1 MNNVLP
7 SVSAIRAL
15 ALAVVVTFTP
25 ILTTTAQEL
34 RAVWVDAWG
43 AGFLTSAEVTKLVS
57 DCQTYNF
64 NAVFVQ
70 MRRRGD
76 AFYMPQAPNGDP
88 RTTAIA
94 SNYDALQE
102 IINQCHNAS
111 PRIEVHAWVV
121 THLIWS
127 STSAPSQ
134 PGHVYNL
141 HPEYLMKNSAGA
153 TYMAEGY
160 YLDPGHP
167 EAALWNYNMA
177 MDIVTRYDIDGLQW
191 DYIRYPQQ
199 DSGYNDTAIAR
210 YNAEFGLTGLPPVSS
225 TQFSTWRRRQVTDFL
240 RWTSADLLAVK
251 PNLQISCAVFSSRSD
266 AYTARFQDWAA
277 WNNEGIL
284 DLCIPMTYSADNA
297 GVYNP
302 RVDDAFNNQGVRR
315 VYIGPGAYLN
325 TKENTVTQ
333 LLYARS
339 KPLLGTVLYSYRTPN
354 SGTVNQAATFAYI
367 RDNYQPAYQAPP
379 TLPWKAAP
387 TKGIVKGTIIRPD
400 TGEPVYNATVVLQSS
415 PARTQLSDAHGKF
428 AFFESAP
435 GNFIIG
441 ASAAG
446 LGTATANV
454 IVAAGQVVTVDLV
467 LSTADT
473 TPPAIGN
480 VAVESLADTS
490 ATITWTTDENADSIV
505 EYGLT
510 TAYGGA
516 SGDPTLVLNH
526 AIALTGLIPNTTY
539 HYRVHSTDAADNS
552 AVSGDYTFTTYPSG
566 SAPEIIVDNTA
577 AVVAGSWSAGTSST
591 DKYGADY
598 RYKSQGTGAAY
609 LAYTPN
615 IQTAGF
621 YEVYEWHPQ
630 GSNRTT
636 NAPHVITYNGG
647 TQTLYVNQK
656 VNGGNWNYLGTFS
669 FAAGT
674 AGNVRITDAFA
685 DAGQVVLADAVKFVY
700 SVQPAVPAAPSSLSA
715 AAVSASQINLTW
727 TDNST
732 DETAFVVARSASS
745 GGPYADLATLGANV
759 TSYSNTGLNPAST
772 YFYVVRA
779 VNAAGASANS
789 AEAGATTL
797 AGPPTAPSG
806 LTATA
811 VSASQINL
819 AWSDNAATEENY
831 VVARATT
838 SGGPYADIV
847 TLPANTTSYS
857 NTGLQSAQ
865 TYYYVVRAVNAAG
878 SSANSIQASATTYR
892 AAHVKAITMSWV
904 KSGKKYKARAVV
916 NVVDAAGKA
925 VSGARVTGNFTG
937 AINNSGLSGTT
948 TTSGSATITSSSS
961 LSSGTVTF
969 TVTSITGTG
978 FSYDPAAN
986 LVTSASIS
994 R

>member
-1 MNNVLP
+1 M
-7 SVSAIRAL
+7 
-15 ALAVVVTFTP
+15 
-25 ILTTTAQEL
+25 
-34 RAVWVDAWG
+34 
-43 AGFLTSAEVTKLVS
+43 
-57 DCQTYNF
+57 
-64 NAVFVQ
+64 
-70 MRRRGD
+70 
-76 AFYMPQAPNGDP
+76 
-88 RTTAIA
+88 
-94 SNYDALQE
+94 
-102 IINQCHNAS
+102 
-111 PRIEVHAWVV
+111 
-121 THLIWS
+121 
-127 STSAPSQ
+127 
-134 PGHVYNL
+134 
-141 HPEYLMKNSAGA
+141 
-153 TYMAEGY
+153 
-160 YLDPGHP
+160 
-167 EAALWNYNMA
+167 
-177 MDIVTRYDIDGLQW
+177 
-191 DYIRYPQQ
+191 
-199 DSGYNDTAIAR
+199 
-210 YNAEFGLTGLPPVSS
+210 
-225 TQFSTWRRRQVTDFL
+225 
-240 RWTSADLLAVK
+240 LL
-251 PNLQISCAVFSSRSD
+251 
-266 AYTARFQDWAA
+266 
-277 WNNEGIL
+277 
-284 DLCIPMTYSADNA
+284 
-297 GVYNP
+297 
-302 RVDDAFNNQGVRR
+302 
-315 VYIGPGAYLN
+315 
-325 TKENTVTQ
+325 
-333 LLYARS
+333 
-339 KPLLGTVLYSYRTPN
+339 
-354 SGTVNQAATFAYI
+354 
-367 RDNYQPAYQAPP
+367 
-379 TLPWKAAP
+379 
-387 TKGIVKGTIIRPD
+387 
-400 TGEPVYNATVVLQSS
+400 
-415 PARTQLSDAHGKF
+415 
-428 AFFESAP
+428 
-435 GNFIIG
+435 
-441 ASAAG
+441 
-446 LGTATANV
+446 
-454 IVAAGQVVTVDLV
+454 
-467 LSTADT
+467 
-473 TPPAIGN
+473 
-480 VAVESLADTS
+480 
-490 ATITWTTDENADSIV
+490 
-505 EYGLT
+505 
-510 TAYGGA
+510 
-516 SGDPTLVLNH
+516 
-526 AIALTGLIPNTTY
+526 
-539 HYRVHSTDAADNS
+539 
-552 AVSGDYTFTTYPSG
+552 
-566 SAPEIIVDNTA
+566 
-577 AVVAGSWSAGTSST
+577 
-591 DKYGADY
+591 
-598 RYKSQGTGAAY
+598 
-609 LAYTPN
+609 PN